1 MTNKSL
7 RGLYAITPDY
17 ADRCRLL
24 ADVTAALT
32 GGCKLLQYRDKLSP
46 PTERV
51 ARARALL
58 EITHHFDAKLII
70 NDDLPLAI
78 LINADGLH
86 LGKDDGNLAAA
97 RAIIGPEKILGASC
111 YNSFEAAQIANHA
124 VVDYVA
130 FGAAFPSPTKPD
142 APTATVDLF
151 KRAKTELSASCCA
164 IGGITL
170 ERAPQLIVSGANLLA
185 VITDLFSAPDIQAR
199 ATAYQHLFEE
209 FSV

>member
-1 MTNKSL
+1 ML
-7 RGLYAITPDY
+7 
-17 ADRCRLL
+17 RLL
-24 ADVTAALT
+24 SPEAA
-32 GGCKLLQYRDKLSP
+32 KLLQYRDKLSP

-111 YNSFEAAQIANHA
+111 YNSFEAAINRQSCRGRLCC
-124 VVDYVA
+124 
-130 FGAAFPSPTKPD
+130 FGAAFRHRPKPD
-142 APTATVDLF
+142 APNRYGDPS
-151 KRAKTELSASCCA
+151 K
-164 IGGITL
+164 G
-170 ERAPQLIVSGANLLA
+170 QN
-185 VITDLFSAPDIQAR
+185 
-199 ATAYQHLFEE
+199 
-209 FSV
+209 